1 MSTRTDAALDAVH
14 ERLHRLSLRAR
25 LIAVVLGLLVVALVA
40 TGAITLVV
48 LHRVLLGQVDDDLL
62 AVTSSPS
69 RIAALRAAEQDPPGE
84 AYPSD
89 YVVQISDAEGVPRWV
104 TPEPPNH
111 SGAPLRLRD
120 LDLAEAQRR
129 EGEPFTVSADGE
141 RWRVAVTPA
150 TLTAASGRGSVTGS
164 VAVSRS
170 LKGVEASTAAVAAW
184 FVLVGVLVVLAGA
197 VLGAGAIT
205 RAFRP
210 LREVESVATAFGAG
224 DTSRRVD
231 AAPPGTEV
239 GRLGRAVNA
248 MLDRIETSLAAR
260 EASEAR
266 MRRFVADASHE
277 LRTPLAAVRGFAEL
291 HRIGAVREP
300 GEVTAAFGRIEAEA
314 VRMGGLVDDLLLLA
328 RLDEQRPLRQDPVD
342 LLLIAADACQDA
354 RALAPDRSVGLAGV
368 DGAPPAPVVVVGDDA
383 RLRQVLANLLANAL
397 RHTPAGTP
405 VELGVGVRDGWAL
418 WQVVDHGAGIPAQ
431 DAERVFERFW
441 RADSS
446 RARGGGGGSGLG
458 MAIVAAIVH
467 ASGGAVRVVPTPG
480 GGATIEVALPLAGA
494 AVPVPDDDV
503 PGDLDVP
510 DLDAPDPDVPDP
522 DVPDPD
528 APGDVRVRTASRT
541 PPPP

>member
-1 MSTRTDAALDAVH
+1 VSTRFDTAPDAVRAH
-14 ERLHRLSLRAR
+14 LHGLSLRAR
-25 LIAVVLGLLVVALVA
+25 LVAVVLGLLVVALAA
-40 TGAITLVV
+40 TGAVTLVV
-48 LHRVLLGQVDDDLL
+48 LQRVLLGQVDDDLL

-69 RIAALRAAEQDPPGE
+69 RINALRAAEEDPPGE

-89 YVVQISDAEGVPRWV
+89 YVVQLSDADGLPRWV

-111 SGAPLRLRD
+111 RGEALRLRG
-120 LDLAEAQRR
+120 LDLAEVEARD
-129 EGEPFTVSADGE
+129 GEPFTVTTEGGE
-141 RWRVAVTPA
+141 RWRVAVTPVP
-150 TLTAASGRGSVTGS
+150 LASSPGGEPVAGS

-170 LKGVEASTAAVAAW
+170 LEDVEDSTAKVATW
-184 FVLVGVLVVLAGA
+184 FLLVGVAVLTAGGL
-197 VLGAGAIT
+197 LGAGAVT

-231 AAPPGTEV
+231 AAPASTEV

-260 EASEAR
+260 EASESR

-300 GEVTAAFGRIEAEA
+300 ADVTAAFGRIEAEA
-314 VRMGGLVDDLLLLA
+314 VRMGGLVEDLLLLA
-328 RLDEQRPLRQDPVD
+328 RLDEQRPLRREAVD
-342 LLLIAADACQDA
+342 LLLLAADACQDA
-354 RALAPDRSVGLAGV
+354 RALAPDRSVRLTGV
-368 DGAPPAPVVVVGDDA
+368 DGAPPRPVVVAGDDA

-405 VELGVGVRDGWAL
+405 VELGVGVRDGGAL
-418 WQVVDHGAGIPAQ
+418 WQVVDHGPGIPPQ

-441 RADSS
+441 RADTS

-458 MAIVAAIVH
+458 MAIVAALVQ
-467 ASGGAVRVVPTPG
+467 ASRGAVRVVPTPG
-480 GGATIEVALPLAGA
+480 GGATIEVALPLAPGA
-494 AVPVPDDDV
+494 SPV
-503 PGDLDVP
+503 
-510 DLDAPDPDVPDP
+510 
-522 DVPDPD
+522 
-528 APGDVRVRTASRT
+528 
-541 PPPP
+541 PPPPPDDTHADDGAPPAPDRAAPSTTASPASPASPS

>member
-69 RIAALRAAEQDPPGE
+69 RIAALRAVEQDPPGE

-89 YVVQISDAEGVPRWV
+89 YVVQISDAQGVARWV
-104 TPEPPNH
+104 TPEPPDH
-111 SGAPLRLRD
+111 RGAPLRLRD

-150 TLTAASGRGSVTGS
+150 TLTAASGPGSVAGS

-170 LKGVEASTAAVAAW
+170 LDGVEASTAKVAGW
-184 FVLVGVLVVLAGA
+184 FVVVGLLVVLAGA

-300 GEVTAAFGRIEAEA
+300 EEVTAAFGRIEAEA

-354 RALAPDRSVGLAGV
+354 RALAPDRSVRLAGV

-418 WQVVDHGAGIPAQ
+418 WQVVDHGAGIPPQ

-458 MAIVAAIVH
+458 MAIVAAIVQ

-480 GGATIEVALPLAGA
+480 GGATIEVALPLSGAGA
-494 AVPVPDDDV
+494 GGGRPEEAAPEDPDDPAV
-503 PGDLDVP
+503 IRG
-510 DLDAPDPDVPDP
+510 
-522 DVPDPD
+522 
-528 APGDVRVRTASRT
+528 SRPT
-541 PPPP
+541 SSP